1 MEESIKKKYID
12 LIKELKKHNKL
23 YYSNS
28 NPEISDSEFDNLK
41 SSILNLEDKYKY
53 LNHKESPSKIVELP
67 APSMVRLSVVIL
79 TDSSVYVPSPTL
91 IVVLAQPPTLETA
104 YVNVENGEP
113 DEVPAL
119 LLDPASST

>member
-1 MEESIKKKYID
+1 MSNRESIKKKYID

-53 LNHKESPSKIVELP
+53 LNHKESPSKIVGFE
-67 APSMVRLSVVIL
+67 PSKNFKNI
-79 TDSSVYVPSPTL
+79 
-91 IVVLAQPPTLETA
+91 
-104 YVNVENGEP
+104 
-113 DEVPAL
+113 
-119 LLDPASST
+119 